1 MSNICNNIVSDDTL
15 KKYNDIINS
24 IFVEAKTAADGSEI
38 NIGTI
43 VDALKKNLTDVNQ
56 SMATAR
62 KIVNDCINNF
72 KQKMNQPDT
81 VYDKNTSYSM
91 LDNSL
96 LLHQEIIYNR
106 IQLLFYI
113 FALLYCFYRLRTAK
127 NN

>member
-56 SMATAR
+56 SMATVR

-72 KQKMNQPDT
+72 KQKLNQPDT
-81 VYDKNTSYSM
+81 VYDKNTSYLM